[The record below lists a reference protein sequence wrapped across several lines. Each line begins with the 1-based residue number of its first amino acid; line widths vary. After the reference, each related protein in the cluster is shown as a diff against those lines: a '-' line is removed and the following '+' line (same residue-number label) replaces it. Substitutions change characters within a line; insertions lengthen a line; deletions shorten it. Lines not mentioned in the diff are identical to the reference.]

1 MSYGF
6 LSLGN
11 VPNFRVILLVPMV
24 LTHNMLN
31 GCYRFKFDTCS
42 FFPSSCYNAVGF
54 LLRTRIA
61 VMHSIVYHLH
71 L

>member
-1 MSYGF
+1 MSYCF
-6 LSLGN
+6 LLLGS
-11 VPNFRVILLVPMV
+11 VPNFCVILSVLMV

-31 GCYRFKFDTCS
+31 GCYRFKFDT
-42 FFPSSCYNAVGF
+42 SCYNAVGF
-54 LLRTRIA
+54 LLRTRYA

>member
-1 MSYGF
+1 MSYCF

-11 VPNFRVILLVPMV
+11 LPNFRVILSV
-24 LTHNMLN
+24 LHNMLN
-31 GCYRFKFDTCS
+31 GCYRLKFDTRS
-42 FFPSSCYNAVGF
+42 FFPSLCYYAVGF
-54 LLRTRIA
+54 LLRTRYA